1 MGVNNMIVNEDDK
14 NKEKH
19 LLLRV
24 ERLQNESNLTF
35 EEATKIIQ
43 LSILKDIDIT
53 LNGISSQL
61 EP

>member
-1 MGVNNMIVNEDDK
+1 MIVNEDDK

-35 EEATKIIQ
+35 EEATKIIL
-43 LSILKDIDIT
+43 LSLFIDIDLT

>member
-1 MGVNNMIVNEDDK
+1 MIVNEDDK

-53 LNGISSQL
+53 LNGISGQL
-61 EP
+61 ESW